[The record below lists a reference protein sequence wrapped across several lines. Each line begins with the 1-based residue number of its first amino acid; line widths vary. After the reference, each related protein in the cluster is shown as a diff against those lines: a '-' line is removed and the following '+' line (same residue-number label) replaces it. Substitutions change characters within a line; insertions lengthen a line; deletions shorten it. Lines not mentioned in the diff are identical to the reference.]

1 VSVEAQRAYLSG
13 KVGNTDLG
21 IPVAL
26 PNLEFQIPVSD
37 PYGEFHI
44 VGGVPPVAMGGE
56 GEGKVRN
63 AYVGFVQLTVWVP
76 ATKGIKP
83 ATTAGDKF
91 KDLFAQ
97 KVGRDLAGQVYR
109 FGAMQEITPTGKAG
123 WECCVYRV
131 PYRREVVEDIQV
143 SI

>member
-1 VSVEAQRAYLSG
+1 MGR
-13 KVGNTDLG
+13 TDVG

-44 VGGVPPVAMGGE
+44 IGGTPPVIMGGE

-63 AYVGFVQLTVWVP
+63 CYVGFVQLTVWVP
-76 ATKGIKP
+76 VNKGIKP

-91 KDLFAQ
+91 KDIFAQ

-109 FGAMQEITPTGKAG
+109 FGPMQEFTPTGKQG
-123 WECCVYRV
+123 WECAVYRV
-131 PYRREVVEDIQV
+131 PFRREVVEDIQV

>member
-1 VSVEAQRAYLSG
+1 M
-13 KVGNTDLG
+13 GNTDLG
-21 IPVAL
+21 IPVSL

-44 VGGVPPVAMGGE
+44 VGGTPPVVMGGE

-63 AYVGFVQLTVWVP
+63 CYVGFVQLTVWVP

-83 ATTAGDKF
+83 ATIAGDKF

-109 FGAMQEITPTGKAG
+109 FGAMQEITPTGKQG

-131 PYRREVVEDIQV
+131 PFRREVVEDIQV